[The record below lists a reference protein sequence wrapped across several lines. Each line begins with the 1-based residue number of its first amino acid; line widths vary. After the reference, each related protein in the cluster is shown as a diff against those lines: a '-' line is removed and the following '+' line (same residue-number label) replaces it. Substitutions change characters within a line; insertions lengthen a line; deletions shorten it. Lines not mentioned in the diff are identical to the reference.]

1 MNRPARVALLVLA
14 AIQAAL
20 FLYYLRANIVLEPY
34 WDMYSHLTRY
44 LQFRAD
50 GDWLRY
56 LWDPHVQ
63 HRHLWMRLLT
73 WLDAGLFSGIS
84 YPFIVAAAACQ
95 AVTAALV
102 WREATRVAPAALR
115 TPAGCLA
122 VMLVLTS
129 VAAVDAA
136 LPINGIYPQ
145 TVMFSVLA
153 IVLFA
158 EGPAW
163 RRVAAIAAAVAAAFA
178 NTLALVLW
186 PILLWM
192 AWREGKGAR
201 WIAAL
206 SAVGVAFIVRF
217 VIGLP
222 LADQAAA
229 APAALVTRLDYL
241 ASYMGLPWTRAAAL
255 AIPGRLVGVA
265 LFATGAAIAARFT
278 LRDRPDRH
286 HRVAI
291 ALMAFSLASAVLAAA
306 GREPSPGEV
315 LVPVRYSVLLAPLH
329 VGLVLLAAM
338 HLADRAVLAVKAA
351 VAVALLLVVQQVGAG
366 EAAIENTTRVR
377 DTVRR
382 FAAGRTE
389 AGMERVVF
397 DDLPE
402 ARRQLDAIQDAR
414 LYTNVR

>member
-1 MNRPARVALLVLA
+1 MNRSVRVALIVLA

-20 FLYYLRANIVLEPY
+20 FVYYLRANIILEPY
-34 WDMYSHLTRY
+34 WDMYSHVTRY

-84 YPFIVAAAACQ
+84 YPFIAAATACQ
-95 AVTAALV
+95 LVTAALV
-102 WREATRVAPAALR
+102 WREAARVAPAGLR
-115 TPAGCLA
+115 TAAGCLA

-136 LPINGIYPQ
+136 LPINTVYPQ
-145 TVMFSVLA
+145 VVMFSVLA

-158 EGPAW
+158 DGPAW
-163 RRVAAIAAAVAAAFA
+163 RRVAAVAAAVAAAFA

-186 PILLWM
+186 PILVWM

-255 AIPGRLVGVA
+255 AIPGRLLGIA
-265 LFATGAAIAARFT
+265 LFVTGGAIVARVT

-286 HRVAI
+286 HRVAGAFI
-291 ALMAFSLASAVLAAA
+291 ALSLASAVLAAA
-306 GREPSPGEV
+306 GREPNPGEV

-329 VGLVLLAAM
+329 VGLVMIAAM
-338 HLADRAVLAVKAA
+338 HAADRAVLAMKAA
-351 VAVALLLVVQQVGAG
+351 VAAALLLVVQQVGAG
-366 EAAIENTTRVR
+366 QAAIENTTRVR

-382 FAAGRTE
+382 FAAGQTE

-402 ARRQLDAIQDAR
+402 ARRQLDAIQDAQ